1 MVNDLHDELNKP
13 RSRSRPTIME
23 PKSAQEAWSIY
34 RNRYDD
40 SKLIDIFVGQYAS
53 VIKCS
58 YCGNESTCWDPFWDL
73 PLPVPRNRNRI
84 DIDECIAEFT
94 SAEILD
100 GNEQP
105 VCNNFNS
112 FILGSFI
119 VTFSLTFVS
128 SFVPVVNNIAD
139 QPNVFR

>member
-1 MVNDLHDELNKP
+1 MINDLHDELNKP
-13 RSRSRPTIME
+13 KSRSRSNNTMIE

-34 RNRYDD
+34 RSRYDD
-40 SKLIDIFVGQYAS
+40 SKLVDIFVGQYAS

-94 SAEILD
+94 AAEILD

-105 VCNNFNS
+105 VCIDFLILDSFENNH
-112 FILGSFI
+112 FIKKIKSYFFLVLF
-119 VTFSLTFVS
+119 TL
-128 SFVPVVNNIAD
+128 
-139 QPNVFR
+139 